1 MRAQTTLGSVESLR
15 CLYQNKGRKGTWTW
29 KNNRHGTPCR
39 CIPQQSP
46 GKRGC
51 DRRSA
56 SSRGAPVTS
65 TAPEDGTTKH
75 HPGPPC
81 DSILIQSCLI
91 PPIRSVASRPRRYDP
106 KGSAGSTPRRGR
118 SRGPGR
124 GADWRGPDPAAVFG
138 QAQYIPRPP
147 MVVVHPERN
156 PFRNELGSNRCPGF
170 DLVPV
175 ASECCAFS
183 RSRTIRFGNLHAK
196 RKIKERGPGILT
208 KRPRTKDPEWV
219 FHATR
224 KTEKRAECWKIP
236 KNTQDPA
243 HSLKR

>member
-1 MRAQTTLGSVESLR
+1 MELHVDVYPSSHLENG
-15 CLYQNKGRKGTWTW
+15 
-29 KNNRHGTPCR
+29 
-39 CIPQQSP
+39 
-46 GKRGC
+46 GC

-175 ASECCAFS
+175 ASECCAFLS
-183 RSRTIRFGNLHAK
+183 FTNNPVWKPPCQEENQRKRSWNFDQKTQNQGPRMGFPCHKENR
-196 RKIKERGPGILT
+196 KERPNAG
-208 KRPRTKDPEWV
+208 KYPR
-219 FHATR
+219 
-224 KTEKRAECWKIP
+224 IP
-236 KNTQDPA
+236 KTQ
-243 HSLKR
+243 HTL